1 MYKQMLCPRPIP
13 RILFD
18 KLTVWGYSIL
28 SSQEPTSF
36 LGKKSENPQWSMI
49 ETWEFEYVD
58 GNFTENS
65 LEFPL
70 HDCYHGSSQIFKKH
84 IKTSMNLWVLCMV
97 FNQVLSK
104 LDMQPVPRC
113 RLYAPWAKS
122 PDWGTAH
129 RAFFLKDGNSSREHD
144 RWKEEPNKTERISSI
159 HYSICFRLVF
169 LRMEISQ
176 TQRP

>member
-70 HDCYHGSSQIFKKH
+70 HDCYHGSSQIFKKTYKNIH
-84 IKTSMNLWVLCMV
+84 EFMSSVHGLQPSSVKARHAAGP
-97 FNQVLSK
+97 QVSPVCPLSK
-104 LDMQPVPRC
+104 VTWLGNCSSCIFFERWE
-113 RLYAPWAKS
+113 LFK
-122 PDWGTAH
+122 
-129 RAFFLKDGNSSREHD
+129 RAWSLEGR
-144 RWKEEPNKTERISSI
+144 
-159 HYSICFRLVF
+159 
-169 LRMEISQ
+169 
-176 TQRP
+176 TQQNRTHI